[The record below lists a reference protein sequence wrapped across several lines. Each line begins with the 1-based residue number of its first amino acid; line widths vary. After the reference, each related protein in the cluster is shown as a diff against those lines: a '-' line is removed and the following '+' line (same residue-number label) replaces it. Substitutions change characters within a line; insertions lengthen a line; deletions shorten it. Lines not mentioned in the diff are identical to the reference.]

1 MVDFLPSR
9 QEIQFNSRHRPSIS
23 RDLAVL
29 SVTRWYSTSAFSR
42 LKKLGIRHPKPSPFI
57 GNLTFFRQ
65 GFWES
70 HLELRKRYGPLSG
83 YYLGRQ
89 MFIVISDPD
98 MIEQVLVKNFRNFS
112 NRMASGLASKPV
124 ANSILFLCDKR
135 WEEVR
140 GVLTPAF
147 SPEKLSEVIP
157 LVSQACDVLLMH
169 LKRYADSATAFD
181 IQRCYCSYSTDLVAS
196 VAFGT
201 QLDSQGSPEHPF
213 VTHCRRFFSSSIPK
227 PILVLIL
234 SFPSLMVPLAR
245 ILPNKNREELNGFFN
260 KLIRKE
266 AASRDQQAAGERRK
280 DFLQLVLDA
289 RSAANAVGVENFDVV
304 RQVFP
309 SAACPAPPPGL
320 HAPQVPSE
328 PLAMDEIVGQAF
340 LFLIAGYE
348 IVTNTLSFATYLLAT
363 HPACQEKLLEE
374 VDRFHE
380 QHAEPGYCSLQE
392 DLPYLDMVIAE
403 TLRLYPPAFR
413 FTRKAA
419 KDCELLGQAIPAGA
433 VLEIAVGALH
443 HDPEHWPRPE
453 AFDPERFSA
462 EAQRQRRPFTYLP
475 FGAGPR
481 SCLGVRLGLLEVKLA
496 LLWVLRAFRF
506 QACTQTQVPLQLES
520 KSALAPRNGVYIKMV
535 TR

>member
-1 MVDFLPSR
+1 MEGWRVR
-9 QEIQFNSRHRPSIS
+9 QWAGDTSLVTVALTVAL
-23 RDLAVL
+23 LAVL
-29 SVTRWYSTSAFSR
+29 KWYSTSAFSR
-42 LKKLGIRHPKPSPFI
+42 LKKLGIRHPKPSLFI

-83 YYLGRQ
+83 YYLGRR

-98 MIEQVLVKNFRNFS
+98 MIEQVLVKNFSNFS
-112 NRMASGLASKPV
+112 NRMAPGLESKLV
-124 ANSILFLCDKR
+124 ADSILFLRDKR

-157 LVSQACDVLLMH
+157 LIRQACDLLLMH
-169 LKRYADSATAFD
+169 LKCYADSGTAFD
-181 IQRCYCSYSTDLVAS
+181 IQRCYCCYSMDLVAS

-213 VTHCRRFFSSSIPK
+213 VTHCKRFFSTSIPK

-260 KLIRKE
+260 RLIRKE
-266 AASRDQQAAGERRK
+266 AALRDQQAAGERRK
-280 DFLQLVLDA
+280 DFLQLILDT
-289 RSAANAVGVENFDVV
+289 RSAGNSVEVEDFDVV
-304 RQVFP
+304 GQVFP
-309 SAACPAPPPGL
+309 STACLAPPPGL
-320 HAPQVPSE
+320 HAPQVLSK
-328 PLAMDEIVGQAF
+328 PLTMDEIVGQAF

-380 QHAEPGYCSLQE
+380 KHAEPGYRSLQD

-419 KDCELLGQAIPAGA
+419 KDCELLGQPIPAGA

-443 HDPEHWPRPE
+443 HDPEHWPSPE
-453 AFDPERFSA
+453 VFDPERFLA

-481 SCLGVRLGLLEVKLA
+481 SCLGVHLGLLEVKLA
-496 LLWVLRAFRF
+496 LLSVLRAFRF
-506 QACTQTQVPLQLES
+506 QACAQTQVPLQLES
-520 KSALAPRNGVYIKMV
+520 KSALAPRHGVHIKIV